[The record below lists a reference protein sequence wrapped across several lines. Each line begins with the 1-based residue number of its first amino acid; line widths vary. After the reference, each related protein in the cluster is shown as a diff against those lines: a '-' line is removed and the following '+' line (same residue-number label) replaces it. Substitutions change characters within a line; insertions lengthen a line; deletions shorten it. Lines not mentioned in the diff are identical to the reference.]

1 MEKKILVFTATYN
14 EAENIKVFLNDIL
27 NLKIKLDVLIVDD
40 NSPDKTWEIVEK
52 YSSTNNNIH
61 LFKRQ
66 KKEGLDTAHKYA
78 FNFAKDKGYDY
89 FITLDADLSHDPKI
103 LPDFIKNLKKH
114 PFVIGSRY
122 VKNGKNE
129 TKFFRFLLSF
139 MGNKFIK
146 FVSRIKCSEFTTSY
160 RGFNLIELKNVDL
173 NEVSARGYSFFME
186 TIFLIQRNNYEI
198 KEIPIIFRDRTKGAS
213 KIPKT
218 EILRTLLNLFLL
230 KIKNKKT
237 N

>member
-1 MEKKILVFTATYN
+1 MANINTVLGSVESSKLGFTLSHEHICNGFGGSPFTFPEFLDRTATLERAIN
-14 EAENIKVFLNDIL
+14 DLSEA
-27 NLKIKLDVLIVDD
+27 
-40 NSPDKTWEIVEK
+40 
-52 YSSTNNNIH
+52 
-61 LFKRQ
+61 

-146 FVSRIKCSEFTTSY
+146 FVSGIKCSEFTTSY